1 MYFDQNSMKYW
12 QIDLQVARIS
22 GYMYTSNRVKLVD
35 LQTEERACLD
45 YFNCQLTYNN
55 ITIV

>member
-1 MYFDQNSMKYW
+1 MDFDQNSIKYW

-22 GYMYTSNRVKLVD
+22 GYMYTSSRAKLVD

-45 YFNCQLTYNN
+45 YFNCQLKYNI